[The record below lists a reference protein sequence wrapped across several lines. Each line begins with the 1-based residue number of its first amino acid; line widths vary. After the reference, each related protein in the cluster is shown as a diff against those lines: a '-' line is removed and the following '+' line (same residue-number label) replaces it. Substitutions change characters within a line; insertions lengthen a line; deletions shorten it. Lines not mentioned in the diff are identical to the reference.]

1 MFKTLIKLFKVENLL
16 AQANDQVVEMLKED
30 LSLFRDSI
38 KLLWTEVGVSL
49 EEIRERDRQINR
61 YVQDVRK
68 KVLTHLA
75 FSGSSGLETALSL
88 ISIVR
93 DIERIGDH
101 TKDIGYLATDFPGK
115 FRAGEFENGLKKFEN
130 LLIERIQT
138 LIDIFETGDD
148 IREKAGRLT
157 RTHPEI
163 NSQYREMILS
173 LITKEDV
180 SLTPSQSAILALYM
194 RYLRRVEGH
203 IFNIASAEVNP
214 FHRIGFRKKKKK
226 AE

>member
-1 MFKTLIKLFKVENLL
+1 MFKTLIKLFKAENLL
-16 AQANDQVVEMLKED
+16 AQANDQVVEMLRED

-38 KLLWTEVGVSL
+38 KLLWTEEGVSI
-49 EEIRERDRQINR
+49 EEIREGDRQINR
-61 YVQDVRK
+61 HVRDVRK

-75 FSGSSGLETALSL
+75 FSGSSGMETALSL

-115 FRAGEFENGLKKFEN
+115 FKAGEFENGLKKFED
-130 LLIERIQT
+130 LLIGRIQI

-148 IREKAGRLT
+148 IREKAGQLT
-157 RTHPEI
+157 RSHPEI

-226 AE
+226 DK

>member
-1 MFKTLIKLFKVENLL
+1 MFKTLIRWFKAENLL
-16 AQANDQVVEMLKED
+16 AQANDQVIEMLKED

-38 KLLWTEVGVSL
+38 KLLWTEEGVSI

-61 YVQDVRK
+61 HVRDVRK

-75 FSGSSGLETALSL
+75 FSGSSGMETVLAL

-115 FRAGEFENGLKKFEN
+115 FKAGEFENGLKKFEN

-148 IREKAGRLT
+148 IREKAGQLT
-157 RTHPEI
+157 RSHPEL

-214 FHRIGFRKKKKK
+214 FHRIGFKKKKKK
-226 AE
+226 AK

>member
-1 MFKTLIKLFKVENLL
+1 MFKALIKLFKAENLL
-16 AQANDQVVEMLKED
+16 AQANDQVIEMLKED

-38 KLLWTEVGVSL
+38 KLLWTEEGVSI

-61 YVQDVRK
+61 HVRDVRK

-75 FSGSSGLETALSL
+75 FSGSSGMETVLAL

-115 FRAGEFENGLKKFEN
+115 FKAGEFENGLKKFEN

-157 RTHPEI
+157 RSHLEV

-214 FHRIGFRKKKKK
+214 FHRIGFKKKKKK
-226 AE
+226 A

>member
-1 MFKTLIKLFKVENLL
+1 MFKTLIKLFKAENLL

-38 KLLWTEVGVSL
+38 KLLWTEEGVSI

-61 YVQDVRK
+61 HVRDVRK

-75 FSGSSGLETALSL
+75 FSGSSGMETVLSL
-88 ISIVR
+88 TSIVR

-115 FRAGEFENGLKKFEN
+115 FKAGEFENGLKKFES
-130 LLIERIQT
+130 LLIERIQI

-148 IREKAGRLT
+148 IREKAGQLT
-157 RTHPEI
+157 RSHPEI

-214 FHRIGFRKKKKK
+214 FYRIGFKKKKK
-226 AE
+226 KNK

>member
-1 MFKTLIKLFKVENLL
+1 MFKALIKLFKAENLL
-16 AQANDQVVEMLKED
+16 AQANDQVIEMLKED

-38 KLLWTEVGVSL
+38 KLLWTEEGVSI

-61 YVQDVRK
+61 HVRDVRK

-75 FSGSSGLETALSL
+75 FSGSSGMETVLAL

-115 FRAGEFENGLKKFEN
+115 FKAGEFENGLKKFEN

-157 RTHPEI
+157 RSHLEV

-214 FHRIGFRKKKKK
+214 FHRIGFKKKKKK
-226 AE
+226 AK

>member
-61 YVQDVRK
+61 HVQDVRK

>member
-1 MFKTLIKLFKVENLL
+1 MYKALIQWFKSENLL
-16 AQANDQVVEMLKED
+16 AQANEQVIEMLKED

-38 KLLWTEVGVSL
+38 KLLWTEEGVSI
-49 EEIRERDRQINR
+49 EEIKERDRQINR
-61 YVQDVRK
+61 HVRDVRK

-75 FSGSSGLETALSL
+75 FSGSSGMETALVL
-88 ISIVR
+88 ISIVV

-101 TKDIGYLATDFPGK
+101 TKDIGYLAIDFPGK
-115 FRAGEFENGLKKFEN
+115 FKAGEFETGLKKFES
-130 LLIERIQT
+130 LLAERLQI
-138 LIDIFETGDD
+138 LIDIFESGDD
-148 IREKAGRLT
+148 IRQKAGQLT
-157 RTHPEI
+157 RTHLEV
-163 NSQYREMILS
+163 NSQYRDMISS

-214 FHRIGFRKKKKK
+214 FHRIGFKKKKR